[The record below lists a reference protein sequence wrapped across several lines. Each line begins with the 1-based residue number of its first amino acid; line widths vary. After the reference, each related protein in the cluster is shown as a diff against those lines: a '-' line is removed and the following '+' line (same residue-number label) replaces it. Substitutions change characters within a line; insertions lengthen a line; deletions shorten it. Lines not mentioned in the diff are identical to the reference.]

1 MPTLI
6 GKFHIDG
13 NVRLTVRRQGT
24 WNIATVFYPAGVTRT
39 FDVWGAAGVHRFDTL
54 DDALAFFEGAYAKLE
69 ERGEL

>member
-1 MPTLI
+1 MSKLI
-6 GKFHIDG
+6 GKYRTDG

-54 DDALAFFEGAYAKLE
+54 DDALAFVDSILTKAA
-69 ERGEL
+69 